1 MLNAVVDISHYSTI
15 TSFAAVKQA
24 GILGVIQKAT
34 QGLSYQDPTFAAH
47 KAGVQGAGMLFGAY
61 HFGTAGDA
69 SAQADYF
76 LQAAGD
82 TSLLVLDFEAN
93 TQGQSMSLVEAEE
106 FVHHVWAR
114 TGRYPGLYSGHDIKQ
129 ALQDAGITQPNQ
141 TELSKCWLWIA
152 QYSSAPPLIPPVWNQ
167 WTLWQYTDGAAGS
180 GPYSVDG
187 IGRCDRSQFQ
197 GTADQLQAFW
207 PAPRPPVQSA

>member
-1 MLNAVVDISHYSTI
+1 MLNAVVDISHYSTV
-15 TSFAAVKQA
+15 TSFATVRQA

-34 QGLSYQDPTFAAH
+34 QGLSYQDPTFATHQSGA
-47 KAGVQGAGMLFGAY
+47 VGAGLLFGAY

-76 LQAAGD
+76 LDTAGD
-82 TSLLVLDFEAN
+82 TALLVLDFEAN
-93 TQGQSMSLVEAEE
+93 PQGESMTLLEAEQ
-106 FVHHVWAR
+106 FVHHVYTR
-114 TGRYPGLYSGHDIKQ
+114 TGRYPGLYSGSAIKQ
-129 ALQDAGITQPNQ
+129 ALSAAGITQPGQ

-152 QYSSAPPLIPPVWNQ
+152 QYSTAPLIPTVWDH

-197 GTADQLQAFW
+197 GSTADQLSAFW
-207 PAPRPPVQSA
+207 SGRAPT